1 MPTRLED
8 LLATAGETDR
18 GEPQVA
24 RAVFRRLQFFSR
36 VMRSAAAAEGAR
48 VRLVWFE
55 ESGAVR
61 SVNVGPKPIVIGR
74 DPGCEVILS
83 GPRVSRRHSV
93 VRLNGDDGRDITIED
108 LGSSN
113 GTTVNGVLLCAG
125 ERELQDGA
133 VIEIGGVALAVVA
146 GGAAG

>member
-36 VMRSAAAAEGAR
+36 VMRSAGPAEGAR

-55 ESGAVR
+55 ENGAVR
-61 SVNVGPKPIVIGR
+61 SVNVGPTPIVIGR
-74 DPGCEVILS
+74 DVGCEVVLA
-83 GPRVSRRHSV
+83 GPRVSRRHCV
-93 VRLNGDDGRDITIED
+93 VRANGDGARGITVED

-113 GTTVNGVLLCAG
+113 GTTVNGVLLSAG
-125 ERELQDGA
+125 GRELQDGA

-146 GGAAG
+146 GGRTE